1 MADSSQEGSSQSRNP
16 SPARD
21 RSSDGESDGAT
32 KPAARASSGTRC
44 TGPSCSRWA
53 MTFKADE
60 PWTHHRLC
68 RMHLVCTPSGAVCA
82 VCRDWSA
89 EIWKAFKVKDL
100 QLQKKRDYRAEK
112 KPGKTR
118 SQSPAKAREPV
129 PPVPS
134 PIVLDSPDP
143 SGAEAPHGKKKDL
156 HRSSRPSRTHKK
168 KKRKYSSPSSYESS
182 SPGSSPGTSPDRGR
196 RHRSPS
202 PRYCHH
208 SRHRHHS
215 ASVSATPARPSG
227 SGLPADGAL
236 LEQLLHQTFSRFSA
250 AKTALPPFPY
260 PGQGPAAA
268 TAPAPAAVAPLP
280 KGLTPE
286 EERAVMLLRAA
297 PLVAPPSITR
307 MLTPPHHGTLPR
319 SPSRSAQPQATD
331 DEEVL
336 SEHSGLEVHTQD
348 DGLLDRDI
356 EMQVEEPIPAPTPP
370 PRPVPVQPAL
380 DTVSLG
386 DPDDLPGDVNAW
398 QGKSS
403 SFASQREFRKPGDR

>member
-1 MADSSQEGSSQSRNP
+1 MRCAETGRRRSGRPSR
-16 SPARD
+16 SKITSFK
-21 RSSDGESDGAT
+21 RSGI
-32 KPAARASSGTRC
+32 
-44 TGPSCSRWA
+44 TGLRKS
-53 MTFKADE
+53 
-60 PWTHHRLC
+60 
-68 RMHLVCTPSGAVCA
+68 
-82 VCRDWSA
+82 
-89 EIWKAFKVKDL
+89 
-100 QLQKKRDYRAEK
+100 
-112 KPGKTR
+112 PGKSR

-143 SGAEAPHGKKKDL
+143 SEAEAPRWKKKDV
-156 HRSSRPSRTHKK
+156 RRTPRPSRTHKK

-182 SPGSSPGTSPDRGR
+182 SSGSSPGTSPDRGR

-215 ASVSATPARPSG
+215 KHCSLKSRSGEPRPMASVSATPARPSG
-227 SGLPADGAL
+227 SGLPADGSA
-236 LEQLLHQTFSRFSA
+236 LEQLLHQTLTRFSA

-260 PGQGPAAA
+260 PDQGPAAA
-268 TAPAPAAVAPLP
+268 TASAPAAVAPVP

-297 PLVAPPSITR
+297 PLVAPPSVTR
-307 MLTPPHHGTLPR
+307 MLAPPRHGI
-319 SPSRSAQPQATD
+319 SPGSPGRSAQPQATD

-336 SEHSGLEVHTQD
+336 SEHSGLEVHAQD

-370 PRPVPVQPAL
+370 PSAGHSVVGQPGRP
-380 DTVSLG
+380 SG
-386 DPDDLPGDVNAW
+386 
-398 QGKSS
+398 
-403 SFASQREFRKPGDR
+403 RR